1 MHAVAS
7 SHPALGQSEASM
19 VMFWPMRGQQTDQL
33 QVYHLLHTEFM
44 QDNKRWSI

>member
-7 SHPALGQSEASM
+7 SHPPLSQSEASIEM
-19 VMFWPMRGQQTDQL
+19 LWPMRGEETDQL
-33 QVYHLLHTEFM
+33 QVYHLLHTGFM